1 MVSRLMAA
9 VLHRSRASL
18 HTVLGPPT
26 EGNEGINRSVDEKE
40 LGLPYRRWR
49 CHGSQTENRGTRR
62 TPRR

>member
-18 HTVLGPPT
+18 HTVLDPLT

-40 LGLPYRRWR
+40 SGLP
-49 CHGSQTENRGTRR
+49 
-62 TPRR
+62 